1 MRKAIAVPLE
11 RGHTAADGRAMV
23 LQMLSGATET
33 RSANAARKQ
42 PATDNDDSP
51 EGSDKGSG
59 DDGSDKVDQDDGS
72 RATDNSED
80 ENYG

>member
-1 MRKAIAVPLE
+1 MPGPWCSRCF
-11 RGHTAADGRAMV
+11 R
-23 LQMLSGATET
+23 STET

-59 DDGSDKVDQDDGS
+59 DDGSDKVDQDNGG